1 MLRKNRLKKE
11 QANLLMWK
19 NKKLVV
25 IGISL
30 LVFGIAV
37 FTITEMKNKVP
48 EDPNGSSGN
57 SVVINDSNEDIINN
71 TGIENSGESV
81 IDDTA
86 INNSDKNIMNDAF
99 EENSEKSTID
109 NYANVMNYSYV
120 TKASTNSKQKFVHL
134 KNVPFSFIESIEIP
148 GMPDAKKNAF
158 WEDFIFS
165 DAQCPQGICFT
176 EEYVLITCYSFED
189 DCLGEF
195 MVFDRETGEYLITLG
210 MDKNSHLGGIT
221 YDGKNVWV
229 CNSNTKTIERIS
241 YDFIQLMATQN
252 KGQVIDATGVVDIY
266 KVKNTPSCITYYNGR
281 LWIATHNKLV
291 ESHMVAYYYN
301 STKDKLISLS
311 TYNIPSQVQGIAFG
325 DKGEIYLC
333 SSYGRKLS
341 SYIRKYESVYVM
353 TTNVNK
359 PVLTIEMP
367 PCAEEIDFDNGELFV
382 IFESAAEKY
391 YEGTDG
397 NGTSLSPLDKILV
410 IDVGEL

>member
-1 MLRKNRLKKE
+1 MLLRNKLKKE
-11 QANLLMWK
+11 QANSLMWK
-19 NKKLVV
+19 NKKSVV
-25 IGISL
+25 IMLSL
-30 LVFGIAV
+30 LVLGIVAV
-37 FTITEMKNKVP
+37 TIAEMKNKVP

-57 SVVINDSNEDIINN
+57 SVVIEDGIIGNLSTDITNDKVMGNN
-71 TGIENSGESV
+71 TDG
-81 IDDTA
+81 
-86 INNSDKNIMNDAF
+86 
-99 EENSEKSTID
+99 TID
-109 NYANVMNYSYV
+109 NYANVMNYSYI

-158 WEDFIFS
+158 WENFIFS

-195 MVFDRETGEYLITLG
+195 MVFDRKTGEYLITLG
-210 MDKNSHLGGIT
+210 MDKKSHLGGIA

-229 CNSNTKTIERIS
+229 CNSSNKTIERIS

-266 KVKNTPSCITYYNGR
+266 KVKNIPSCITYYNGR

-291 ESHMVAYYYN
+291 ESHMIAYYYN
-301 STKDKLISLS
+301 STKDELISLS

-341 SYIRKYESVYVM
+341 SYIRKYESVYEM

-410 IDVGEL
+410 IGVDEI

>member
-1 MLRKNRLKKE
+1 ML
-11 QANLLMWK
+11 K
-19 NKKLVV
+19 NKKAV
-25 IGISL
+25 ISISL
-30 LVFGIAV
+30 LFLGIAL
-37 FTITEMKNKVP
+37 ITTTERKNSMP
-48 EDPNGSSGN
+48 EDSYESSGN
-57 SVVINDSNEDIINN
+57 SV
-71 TGIENSGESV
+71 ES
-81 IDDTA
+81 
-86 INNSDKNIMNDAF
+86 S
-99 EENSEKSTID
+99 ID
-109 NYANVMNYSYV
+109 NYANVQNYSYI

-134 KNVPFSFIESIEIP
+134 KNTKFSFIESIEIP
-148 GMPDAKKNAF
+148 GMPDTKNNAF
-158 WEDFIFS
+158 WENFIFS
-165 DAQCPQGICFT
+165 NAQCPQGICFT

-210 MDKNSHLGGIT
+210 MDKDSHLGGIT

-252 KGQVIDATGVVDIY
+252 KGQVVDATGVVDIY

-301 STKDKLISLS
+301 STKDTLTPLS
-311 TYNIPSQVQGIAFG
+311 MYRIPPKVQGIVFG
-325 DKGEIYLC
+325 NNGEIYLS
-333 SSYGRKLS
+333 SSYGRKSS
-341 SYIRKYESVYVM
+341 SYIRKYKSVYEM

-367 PCAEEIDFDNGELFV
+367 PGAEEIDFDNEKIFV
-382 IFESAAEKY
+382 LFESAAEKY

-397 NGTSLSPLDKILV
+397 NGTSLSPLDKILI
-410 IDVGEL
+410 IDVGE

>member
-1 MLRKNRLKKE
+1 MLRKNKLKKE
-11 QANLLMWK
+11 QVNLLMWK
-19 NKKLVV
+19 NKKTVV
-25 IGISL
+25 IVLSL
-30 LVFGIAV
+30 LVLGVIAI
-37 FTITEMKNKVP
+37 TITERKNKMP

-57 SVVINDSNEDIINN
+57 SVVINDSNEDIIGDTGIGNSSENIINN
-71 TGIENSGESV
+71 T
-81 IDDTA
+81 
-86 INNSDKNIMNDAF
+86 F
-99 EENSEKSTID
+99 EENSEKGTID
-109 NYANVMNYSYV
+109 NYANVMNYSYI

-148 GMPDAKKNAF
+148 GMPDARKNTF
-158 WEDFIFS
+158 WENLMFS
-165 DAQCPQGICFT
+165 NAQCPQGICFT
-176 EEYVLITCYSFED
+176 EEYILITCYSFED

-195 MVFDRETGEYLITLG
+195 MVFDRMTGEYLITLG
-210 MDKNSHLGGIT
+210 MDKKSHLGGIAC
-221 YDGKNVWV
+221 DGKNVWV

-291 ESHMVAYYYN
+291 ESQMVAYYYN

-325 DKGEIYLC
+325 EKGEVYLC

-341 SYIRKYESVYVM
+341 SYIRKYESVYAM
-353 TTNVNK
+353 TTNVGK

-410 IDVGEL
+410 IDVQ